1 MKTRE
6 KYILLL
12 DKTAEKGPTAR
23 RRQEATKKTIKWR
36 HLIKDIDCQ
45 DKTAEKGLTASRRKE
60 ATKKTFIWRPEKGTW
75 LPG

>member
-23 RRQEATKKTIKWR
+23 RRQEATKKTIK
-36 HLIKDIDCQ
+36 
-45 DKTAEKGLTASRRKE
+45 
-60 ATKKTFIWRPEKGTW
+60 
-75 LPG
+75 